1 MTNELSPEQRE
12 HLARLIESE
21 LRALRAAALAAGAA
35 PESVTAALRAR
46 LGALQAD
53 TAERPAAEDDGADPG
68 RDDQGPPTSGAGCS
82 GEQLEPGP

>member
-21 LRALRAAALAAGAA
+21 LRALRAAALAAGAT
-35 PESVTAALRAR
+35 PESLTAALRAR
-46 LGALQAD
+46 LSALQAD
-53 TAERPAAEDDGADPG
+53 TAERTAPEDDEAGPG
-68 RDDQGPPTSGAGCS
+68 HDGQSPPTSGAGCS